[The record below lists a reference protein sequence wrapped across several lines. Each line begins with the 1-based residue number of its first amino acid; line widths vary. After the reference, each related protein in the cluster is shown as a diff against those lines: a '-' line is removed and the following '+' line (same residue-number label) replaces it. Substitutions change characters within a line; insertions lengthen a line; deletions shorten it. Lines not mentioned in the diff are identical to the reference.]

1 MIKKLFVAIAIT
13 AILGAGV
20 FGLVKSGYAQD
31 APEEPIIEFNEDALR
46 IRQRDMDQLY
56 QSEECPV
63 DAVCTG
69 DQLRNT
75 WWYRWANLFG
85 QDEEFDGQAQLQP
98 KPRSGAPEETLGS
111 ARSSDTVGKSAGNAP
126 SQSSNSR
133 GNQSSSSVGS
143 QGSSTGG
150 KGK

>member
-111 ARSSDTVGKSAGNAP
+111 ARSDGSVSRGAAQ
-126 SQSSNSR
+126 SQSSFAQGS
-133 GNQSSSSVGS
+133 QSGASVGG
-143 QGSSTGG
+143 QGSSKGSGG
-150 KGK
+150 K